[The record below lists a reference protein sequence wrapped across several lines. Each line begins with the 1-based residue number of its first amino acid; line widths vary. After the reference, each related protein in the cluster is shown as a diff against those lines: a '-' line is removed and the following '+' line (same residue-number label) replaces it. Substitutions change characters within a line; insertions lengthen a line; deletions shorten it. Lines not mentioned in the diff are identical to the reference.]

1 MQTRSTAQFAQNLPL
16 LIALAQQQQRGVAA
30 AAAPAS

>member
-1 MQTRSTAQFAQNLPL
+1 VLRLPQFTQNLPL
-16 LIALAQQQQRGVAA
+16 LIALAQQQQQQRA